1 MEEKRLQPIH
11 MDKLESVLLASEDA
25 SGAKKFGGPGWSRT
39 NDVSYVTVLQTAAIA
54 TMQTDPYWYSGKGLN
69 LRPLDYQSGALP
81 SELPEHN
88 WWNRLGSNQR
98 LPGFNRALC
107 QLGYGSM
114 AESAELESDAS
125 CRHDPLSRRSLVLP
139 GSLSILVMPAGLE
152 PAISSLRG
160 WRPSQLDDG
169 TILEMRAGFEPAN
182 NSFADCPLN
191 QSWVPHHTW
200 LG

>member
-1 MEEKRLQPIH
+1 

-139 GSLSILVMPAGLE
+139 GSLSILVMPAGIE

-160 WRPSQLDDG
+160 WRPDQLDDDTVWRCG
-169 TILEMRAGFEPAN
+169 PDSNRRT
-182 NSFADCPLN
+182 NSFADCPLSRLSTASCGWD
-191 QSWVPHHTW
+191 SWI
-200 LG
+200 